1 MSEVRIVEP
10 SVPEPLRRIRRKLGN
25 TILPY
30 VLITPLLIFI
40 VALSLYPTLMTFTES
55 FISDNLLNPIHKFI
69 GFGNYVHS
77 INNPI
82 VMYTAFN
89 TVIYM
94 IIGVVLSTVLAV
106 IIGLAIWRKFPGRG
120 IVLGLLIL
128 PWALPGITS
137 GIIWSWIYDPTF
149 GVLDSALKSLHIISH
164 FHLWI
169 SGNRW
174 ASIFWIELTQIWQI
188 TPLASI
194 LVLASLQSI
203 PQELL
208 DAASVDGCGK
218 WMATWRITLPLIRP
232 GVAIAVVQC
241 LIGSMNIFD
250 QVYVLNGAATTAASI
265 MMQTYTLT
273 FVNLD
278 FGQGYALS
286 FVMVLVTMLFSV
298 GALKLIYRKVEY

>member
-1 MSEVRIVEP
+1 MPEIKP
-10 SVPEPLRRIRRKLGN
+10 KEPLAPMAQRRRHARIENLMLPYIL
-25 TILPY
+25 ILP
-30 VLITPLLIFI
+30 LLVFI
-40 VALSLYPTLMTFTES
+40 VALALYPTLMTFIES
-55 FISDNLLNPIHKFI
+55 FISDNLLNPVHKFV
-69 GFGNYVHS
+69 GLRNYIQVL
-77 INNPI
+77 NNPI
-82 VMYTAFN
+82 IAYAAGN

-94 IIGVVLSTVLAV
+94 IIGVVISTLLAIV
-106 IIGLAIWRKFPGRG
+106 IGIAIWRKFPGRG

-149 GVLDSALKSLHIISH
+149 GVLDSVLKSLHLIPN
-164 FHLWI
+164 FQLWI

-174 ASIFWIELTQIWQI
+174 GSIFWIELTQIWQI

-208 DAASVDGCGK
+208 DASSVDGCGK
-218 WMATWRITLPLIRP
+218 WMTTWRITLPLIRP
-232 GVAIAVVQC
+232 GIAIAVVQC
-241 LIGSMNIFD
+241 LIASMNIFD

-265 MMQTYTLT
+265 MMQTYTVT

-286 FVMVLVTMLFSV
+286 FAMVLVTMLFSV